1 MKIIKRK
8 LIWTDVTVRKRCLCP
23 TYYFDIDLLNEIGF
37 PDEEMIKIVEEMK
50 TFAEKEFKE
59 RKEGKNEGKKS

>member
-23 TYYFDIDLLNEIGF
+23 TYYFDFDLLNEIGF
-37 PDEEMIKIVEEMK
+37 PDDEMIKMLEEMR
-50 TFAEKEFKE
+50 TFAEKELKE
-59 RKEGKNEGKKS
+59 RREKNEQKRP